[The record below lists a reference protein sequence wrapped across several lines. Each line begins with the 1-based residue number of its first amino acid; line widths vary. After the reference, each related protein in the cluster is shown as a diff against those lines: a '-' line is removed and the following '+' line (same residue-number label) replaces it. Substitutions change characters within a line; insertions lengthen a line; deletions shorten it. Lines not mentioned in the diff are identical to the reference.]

1 MNEHGFREQ
10 VERETVALELDLK
23 LLESGGQVDAVGFAA
38 RYRLLCERLAIANH
52 RGYGADLSS
61 FLNDLALRSHAQ
73 LYRHDAA
80 GARTDLSELIVAFP
94 RALRAHA
101 RSQLTSLALFLVP
114 ALGAYLTIHA
124 SPDLVYHFMDVAQAR
139 ELEAMYDPAS
149 DHFLKAREAG
159 DDLTMFGFYIYN
171 NISIALRTFASGL
184 AFGLGSAFFVFYNGL
199 LLGSVAAHLVA
210 VGSSVTF
217 FPFVIGH
224 GALELPALVIAGG
237 TGLALGHALLSP
249 GALTRVESL
258 QRAARANVPIVYGF
272 TLMLLG
278 AAFLE
283 AFWSSKHLLG
293 DTVRYGVGACL
304 WAAMLAYLLGAGR
317 HRAART

>member
-1 MNEHGFREQ
+1 MNELGFREQ
-10 VERETVALELDLK
+10 VERETAALELDLK
-23 LLESGGQVDAVGFAA
+23 LLEAGGQVDAVAFAA

-73 LYRHDAA
+73 LYRHDLRGGGA
-80 GARTDLSELIVAFP
+80 GLSELLFSFP

-101 RSQLTSLALFLVP
+101 RSQLSSLALFLLP
-114 ALGAYLTIHA
+114 ALGAYLTIYA

-139 ELEAMYDPAS
+139 ELEAMYDPKS

-184 AFGLGSAFFVFYNGL
+184 LFGVGSAFFVFYNGL
-199 LLGSVAAHLVA
+199 LLGAVAAHLVS
-210 VGSSVTF
+210 VGSAGTF

-237 TGLALGHALLSP
+237 TGLALGHAILSP
-249 GALTRVESL
+249 GAHTRVESL
-258 QRAARANVPIVYGF
+258 QRAARAAVPIVYGF

-278 AAFLE
+278 AAFIE
-283 AFWSSKHLLG
+283 AFWSSKHMLG
-293 DTVRYGVGACL
+293 DSVRYAAGAGL
-304 WAAMLAYLLGAGR
+304 WAAMLVYLLVAGR
-317 HRAART
+317 TRAART

>member
-1 MNEHGFREQ
+1 MKEHGFRQQ
-10 VERETVALELDLK
+10 VERETAALQADLTEL
-23 LLESGGQVDAVGFAA
+23 EAGGQVDSVAFAA

-61 FLNDLALRSHAQ
+61 FLNDLALRGHAQ
-73 LYRHDAA
+73 LYRHNVGGDRATVSA
-80 GARTDLSELIVAFP
+80 FMLAFP

-101 RSQLTSLALFLVP
+101 RSQLTSLALFLLP
-114 ALGAYLTIHA
+114 ALGAYFTIRA

-139 ELEAMYDPAS
+139 AMEAMYDPAS
-149 DHFLKAREAG
+149 DHFLKMREAG
-159 DDLTMFGFYIYN
+159 DDLAMFGFYIYN

-184 AFGLGSAFFVFYNGL
+184 LFSVGSAFFVFYNGL
-199 LLGSVAAHLVA
+199 LLGAVAAHLVG
-210 VGSSVTF
+210 VGSAVTF

-237 TGLALGHALLSP
+237 TGLALGHAILSP
-249 GALTRVESL
+249 GARTRVESL
-258 QRAARANVPIVYGF
+258 QQAARAVVPIVYGF

-283 AFWSSKHLLG
+283 AFWSSKHVLG
-293 DTVRYGVGACL
+293 DTVRYVVGACL
-304 WAAMLAYLLGAGR
+304 WTAVLGYLLGAGR
-317 HRAART
+317 NRAART

>member
-1 MNEHGFREQ
+1 MNENRFREQ
-10 VERETVALELDLK
+10 VERETAALELDLK
-23 LLESGGQVDAVGFAA
+23 RLEEGGQVDAVGFAA
-38 RYRLLCERLAIANH
+38 RYRLLCELLAIASH
-52 RGYGADLSS
+52 RGYGADLAS

-73 LYRHDAA
+73 LYRHASAKRADVT
-80 GARTDLSELIVAFP
+80 GLLLAFP

-101 RSQLTSLALFLVP
+101 RSQLAALLLFLVP

-124 SPDLVYHFMDVAQAR
+124 FPDLVYHFMDVAQAR
-139 ELEAMYDPAS
+139 ELEAMYDPHS
-149 DHFLKAREAG
+149 THFLKAREAG

-184 AFGLGSAFFVFYNGL
+184 LFGVGSAFFVFYNGL
-199 LLGSVAAHLVA
+199 LLGAVAAHLVQ

-237 TGLALGHALLSP
+237 TGLALGHAILSP
-249 GALTRVESL
+249 GAYSRVESL
-258 QRAARANVPIVYGF
+258 QRAAKANVPIVYGF
-272 TLMLLG
+272 TSMLLG

-293 DTVRYGVGACL
+293 DTVRYVVGAGL
-304 WAAMLAYLLGAGR
+304 WLAIASYLLGAGR
-317 HRAART
+317 HRAARG

>member
-1 MNEHGFREQ
+1 VNEHGFREQ

-73 LYRHDAA
+73 LYRHDAP
-80 GARTDLSELIVAFP
+80 GARGDLSELIVAFP

-101 RSQLTSLALFLVP
+101 RSQLTSLVLFLVP

-124 SPDLVYHFMDVAQAR
+124 APDLVYHFMDVAQAH
-139 ELEAMYDPAS
+139 ELEAMYDPQS

-199 LLGSVAAHLVA
+199 LLGSVAAHLVH

-237 TGLALGHALLSP
+237 TGLALSP

>member
-1 MNEHGFREQ
+1 VNEHGFREQ
-10 VERETVALELDLK
+10 VERETVSLELDLK
-23 LLESGGQVDAVGFAA
+23 LLEAGGQVDAVGFAA

-73 LYRHDAA
+73 LYRHAAA
-80 GARTDLSELIVAFP
+80 GDRDDLAEHVLAFP

-101 RSQLTSLALFLVP
+101 RSQLTSLALFLAP
-114 ALGAYLTIHA
+114 AIGAYLTILA
-124 SPDLVYHFMDVAQAR
+124 SPDLVHHFMDLDQAR
-139 ELEAMYDPAS
+139 EMEAMYDPQSA
-149 DHFLKAREAG
+149 HFLKTREAG

-184 AFGLGSAFFVFYNGL
+184 VFGLGSAFFVFYNGL
-199 LLGSVAAHLVA
+199 VLGSVAGHLVH
-210 VGSSVTF
+210 VGSSATF

-237 TGLALGHALLSP
+237 TGLALGHAILSP
-249 GALTRVESL
+249 GEHTRVESL
-258 QRAARANVPIVYGF
+258 QRAARAAVPIVYGF
-272 TLMLLG
+272 TSMLLG

-283 AFWSSKHLLG
+283 AFWSSKHILG
-293 DTVRYGVGACL
+293 DTVRYAVGAGL
-304 WAAMLAYLLGAGR
+304 WVAVLAYLLGAGR
-317 HRAART
+317 KRAART